1 VNLRTWN
8 ALDDVP
14 SELVGQYDLVH
25 VRLLVL
31 AVDNSDPRPML
42 RNLIKML
49 KPGGYLQWDELD
61 FPGTHVITVDES
73 LQTPALEDLR
83 RTMYSQGRQDWA
95 LQLPETSSV
104 EGLHDAKLYHYGDRI
119 ELLRANCEQ
128 RLLVMDEFASR
139 LAKINKKEEASK
151 LYRILQDAYNETMQG
166 AALVMPRIVCVTKK
180 PIRSVRPS

>member
-1 VNLRTWN
+1 M
-8 ALDDVP
+8 DDVP